1 MPGDPMTEVA
11 FHFGAPDKVAYT
23 CRLLR
28 KAVSAGAKV
37 LVTADEAQLQRL
49 NTDLWAL
56 APTDFLA
63 HALHSDPVSVQD
75 LSSVVLATMVGPTDC
90 SVLVNLAAAVPQGF
104 EKFARVIEVVSTEEY
119 DRSAARLR
127 WKQYTQQGYA
137 IVRHDLALKG

>member
-1 MPGDPMTEVA
+1 MTEVA

-28 KAVSAGAKV
+28 KAVSARAKV

-63 HALHSDPVSVQD
+63 HALHSDPLSMQD
-75 LSSVVLATMVGPTDC
+75 LSPVVLATSVGPTHC
-90 SVLVNLAAAVPQGF
+90 SVLVNLAATVPQGF
-104 EKFARVIEVVSTEEY
+104 EQFSRVIEVVSTEES

-127 WKQYTQQGYA
+127 WKYYTELGYA